1 MEIAYWLITGSA
13 GIADPRSTGVVETV
27 NASPVTVQAVI
38 LAITMVTALLILAIT
53 LVTVLVVHLLLE
65 QVLPMLERTDRSI
78 LYVVVARS
86 RWMVLVLIP
95 LSGVFASLLLLDM
108 PTISPLP
115 AVVTTV
121 AIVVIG
127 LGAIYIGR
135 GIFEIFRDHDRSEQF
150 VPIISILWTLTVVL
164 SGLLTVMYVWG
175 VTVAPL
181 LASAG
186 VLTLIF
192 GYAARD
198 TFSNIIAGITLF
210 FDGTYRVG
218 DFIVLETGDRGTVTD
233 ISLRSTTLL
242 TRDQVSVVIP
252 NSNLSTTKVINESTP
267 QRHKR
272 IRVPIQ
278 VAYGTDVERLRS
290 VLLQVAAESHCTIDP
305 PRPRVHH
312 SGFGDSGLDFE
323 LRVFIS
329 NPLLEAQ
336 AVDELNAS
344 IYDRLALEDIEIPYP
359 QHDLRFRETPALWSE
374 PLRDGEEPASE
385 VRKP

>member
-13 GIADPRSTGVVETV
+13 GIADPRSTGVVETI

-65 QVLPMLERTDRSI
+65 QVLPILERTDRSI

-242 TRDQVSVVIP
+242 TRDQVSIVIP
-252 NSNLSTTKVINESTP
+252 NSNLSTTEVINESTP

-278 VAYGTDVERLRS
+278 VAYGYGRRAT
-290 VLLQVAAESHCTIDP
+290 QV
-305 PRPRVHH
+305 RPFTGRCGV
-312 SGFGDSGLDFE
+312 
-323 LRVFIS
+323 
-329 NPLLEAQ
+329 PLYHRPTSATGP
-336 AVDELNAS
+336 S
-344 IYDRLALEDIEIPYP
+344 
-359 QHDLRFRETPALWSE
+359 
-374 PLRDGEEPASE
+374 
-385 VRKP
+385 